1 MWYSIRYSI
10 LKLPQW
16 YIYTIPWKWGLDM
29 KNHIPCNS
37 FMDLRCRTVNILRT
51 IAGWMKIINHDS
63 FKIEV
68 TLFLNFKIALAEVM
82 GLIVYH
88 TYYGVPFSKLK
99 GHFIYET
106 KGLRAQSNYHGW
118 KFYMVFYTKDF
129 AGICIRPISKRSVWH
144 KFQHL
149 CHSQGP

>member
-1 MWYSIRYSI
+1 
-10 LKLPQW
+10 
-16 YIYTIPWKWGLDM
+16 M

-88 TYYGVPFSKLK
+88 TYYGVPS
-99 GHFIYET
+99 G
-106 KGLRAQSNYHGW
+106 GLLPFH
-118 KFYMVFYTKDF
+118 
-129 AGICIRPISKRSVWH
+129 SKRRPKECRV
-144 KFQHL
+144 Q
-149 CHSQGP
+149 